1 MHITVFRNKDKLLPN
16 FPIEK
21 YWNTLPHRENQLALI
36 RNFYVDILDKKG
48 ESFLRV
54 CQVIGPSGSGKTC
67 TLRFFGAN
75 FSKAGEK
82 KGISLDHIYINLKLE
97 GGRKVVL
104 YRNLLNKIE
113 PALVSAS
120 FSAVEMLRC
129 LVNYLQ
135 KKRRRIIL
143 TIDEIDYYVKH
154 FKDEGI
160 VYDLTRLNELTPQS
174 PCGIVGVTFLARN
187 KEFHDFLERAELS
200 TLGRHYVEFQPYS
213 SIQIL
218 DILEKRA
225 REALNFGAYS
235 YEVLE
240 FIADVTSRP
249 PINGDLRYALD
260 LLIFSGNLADTQGS
274 SLILPEHVRMVHS
287 KTYHNIT
294 TEDILSLSNE
304 GKLVLV
310 GIVRALKRKRSPYA
324 SLNEI
329 RSMIGVVCEEFEF
342 KSIKDIERNIQDL
355 IDRNIVDLK
364 SLMQIGISGATLEN
378 LDDYLNNLL
387 DKIRRI

>member
-1 MHITVFRNKDKLLPN
+1 ET
-16 FPIEK
+16 
-21 YWNTLPHRENQLALI
+21 I

-67 TLRFFGAN
+67 TLRFFGDN
-75 FSKAGEK
+75 FSKDGEK
-82 KGISLDHIYINLKLE
+82 KGINLDHIYFNLKLE

-104 YRNLLNKIE
+104 YRNLLNKVE

-120 FSAVEMLRC
+120 FSAAEMLRC
-129 LVNYLQ
+129 LVHYLQ
-135 KKRRRIIL
+135 KKRRHIIL
-143 TIDEIDYYVKH
+143 TIDEIDYSVKH
-154 FKDEGI
+154 FKNEGI

-187 KEFHDFLERAELS
+187 KKFHDFLERAELS
-200 TLGRHYVEFQPYS
+200 TLGRNYIEFESYS
-213 SIQIL
+213 SIEIL

-260 LLIFSGNLADTQGS
+260 LLIFSGNLAEIQGS

-294 TEDILSLSNE
+294 TEDILSLSNK
-304 GKLVLV
+304 GKLILV

-329 RSMIGVVCEEFEF
+329 RSMVGVVCEEFEF
-342 KSIKDIERNIQDL
+342 KPIKNIEENIQDL

-364 SLMQIGISGATLEN
+364 SLIQIGISGVTLEN

-387 DKIRRI
+387 EKIRRI